1 MKGLSVVSFHQHV
14 CQTWTPKPAFAS
26 HHPQTKKILP
36 SSPLHSLLF
45 GRAPTS
51 TAARHASDVSA
62 CSNDTTLSSETT
74 AASPAEEDP
83 YARRTAAQGT
93 GTAYVEH
100 NDHNVSCWDGPK
112 PEAIRVAGSRELC
125 ESVRCPPQCS
135 PPQSQL
141 VTPAPPQRPRL
152 THPFNWSEPASS
164 SGSTASK
171 LGDQAQSSESLG
183 SDPRERAGVGQRTK
197 LPAPPTNQLRH
208 ETCVG
213 LFGGHLLWTGFG
225 L

>member
-141 VTPAPPQRPRL
+141 VTPAPPTTPTAHPPLQLVGTRVVIRVDGLQVGGPGH
-152 THPFNWSEPASS
+152 TH
-164 SGSTASK
+164 
-171 LGDQAQSSESLG
+171 QAQSSESLG
-183 SDPRERAGVGQRTK
+183 SDSERPRLR
-197 LPAPPTNQLRH
+197 APPTNQLRH

>member
-1 MKGLSVVSFHQHV
+1 ME
-14 CQTWTPKPAFAS
+14 
-26 HHPQTKKILP
+26 TKT
-36 SSPLHSLLF
+36 LHSSQSPCHGAQRIGIYNLLDRHPTLLSLLAKVL
-45 GRAPTS
+45 GRPGRS
-51 TAARHASDVSA
+51 TLLSLLAKVLGPGEEGRS
-62 CSNDTTLSSETT
+62 TLLSLL
-74 AASPAEEDP
+74 A
-83 YARRTAAQGT
+83 T
-93 GTAYVEH
+93 GL
-100 NDHNVSCWDGPK
+100 G
-112 PEAIRVAGSRELC
+112 
-125 ESVRCPPQCS
+125 
-135 PPQSQL
+135 
-141 VTPAPPQRPRL
+141 PAPPQRPRL

-164 SGSTASK
+164 SLARNRSTGSTASK